1 MNAAFILRSSVLRHA
16 QEMGEWIRRLIAEGG
31 AAGVALLMLL
41 ENVVPPIPSELVMP
55 LAGFL
60 ASQGTMSI
68 FAVIAA
74 GSLGSLAGTCGWYWL
89 GRHWGHEKVARFVER
104 HGHWL
109 TISPAELERS
119 RRWLSSK
126 GRWSLLVARLV
137 PGVRTLISLPAG
149 AAEVPL
155 GTFLAFSAV
164 GTVLWTALLAF
175 AGMKLGER
183 HAELG
188 QYLGHIST
196 AVIVGLVTIYVVR
209 LVSRRRSRRG

>member
-1 MNAAFILRSSVLRHA
+1 
-16 QEMGEWIRRLIAEGG
+16 
-31 AAGVALLMLL
+31 VALLMFL

-55 LAGFL
+55 LAGFQ
-60 ASQGTMSI
+60 ASQGTTSLL
-68 FAVIAA
+68 AVIVG

-89 GRHWGHEKVARFVER
+89 GRRWGHERVAGFVER

-119 RRWLSSK
+119 RRWLATK

-155 GTFLAFSAV
+155 GPFLAFSAV
-164 GTVLWTALLAF
+164 GTVLWTALLAY

-183 HAELG
+183 HGELAHQLG
-188 QYLGHIST
+188 QLSS
-196 AVIVGLVTIYVVR
+196 AVIFGLVAIYVVR
-209 LVSRRRSRRG
+209 LLGRRRRTS